1 MAALTGAVVI
11 AGASGKGGNFV
22 ETMLRLARDRVVQA
36 REDGGTQYV
45 QIVQNWG
52 KQAGAMT
59 NHLCF
64 DVYDLPH
71 LPHRIGEE
79 LGRQRHRGLGIG
91 AAAAALLGPLVTGII
106 KERLFTEGAEVEAG
120 DPLYQLVDSTYRA
133 AVASAKA
140 AVVRAQAALELA
152 RLDANRAEELR
163 DSNVLS
169 EQEQDRIMATYNQ
182 AAADLEVAEAELQ
195 SAALP
200 LSYARIRSPI
210 AGRVGKSNVTQGAL
224 VTKDQAEALTVVQQ
238 LDPVYVDVTQSA
250 SELLAL
256 RRLLEESDIRNA
268 DGIPVTILLSDGTE
282 YPFQGELAFSDVSV
296 DPMTGSVD
304 FRIIVPNPDRLLLP
318 GMYVRAVVS
327 NAVLQDALLVP
338 QKAVSELQGNF
349 RVFVVDEE
357 NTVKVRDVVPGIRTE
372 NLWLIEKGLKPGER
386 IAVEGLLRL
395 QAGMQVNPQPV
406 SLEDLNKPP
415 DQKQEEQG
423 AGE

>member
-1 MAALTGAVVI
+1 MAQPGTPTPVSVVALKTEPVALKRELPGRTRAFVI
-11 AGASGKGGNFV
+11 AEV
-22 ETMLRLARDRVVQA
+22 R
-36 REDGGTQYV
+36 
-45 QIVQNWG
+45 
-52 KQAGAMT
+52 
-59 NHLCF
+59 
-64 DVYDLPH
+64 
-71 LPHRIGEE
+71 
-79 LGRQRHRGLGIG
+79 
-91 AAAAALLGPLVTGII
+91 PLVTGII

-210 AGRVGKSNVTQGAL
+210 AGRVGKSHVTQGAL

-338 QKAVSELQGNF
+338 QQGIMRTPQGEAF
-349 RVFVVDEE
+349 AMVVNAD
-357 NTVKVRDVVPGIRTE
+357 NTVERRMVEVSQTIGDRWLVRA
-372 NLWLIEKGLKPGER
+372 GLAAGDR
-386 IAVEGLLRL
+386 VIVEGL
-395 QAGMQVNPQPV
+395 QKVAPGVQVDPILIDG
-406 SLEDLNKPP
+406 S
-415 DQKQEEQG
+415 
-423 AGE
+423 

>member
-1 MAALTGAVVI
+1 VSILYRFRSPWRLCTLAGALLPIALVACSDTSQSPMAQPGTPTPVSVVALKTEPVALKRELPGRTRAFVI
-11 AGASGKGGNFV
+11 AEV
-22 ETMLRLARDRVVQA
+22 R
-36 REDGGTQYV
+36 
-45 QIVQNWG
+45 
-52 KQAGAMT
+52 
-59 NHLCF
+59 
-64 DVYDLPH
+64 
-71 LPHRIGEE
+71 
-79 LGRQRHRGLGIG
+79 
-91 AAAAALLGPLVTGII
+91 PLVTGII

-210 AGRVGKSNVTQGAL
+210 AGRVGKSHVTQGAL

-338 QKAVSELQGNF
+338 QQGIMRTPQGEAF
-349 RVFVVDEE
+349 AMVVNAD
-357 NTVKVRDVVPGIRTE
+357 NTVERRMVEVSQTIGDRWLVRA
-372 NLWLIEKGLKPGER
+372 GLAAGDR
-386 IAVEGLLRL
+386 VIVEGL
-395 QAGMQVNPQPV
+395 QKVAPGVQVDPILIDG
-406 SLEDLNKPP
+406 S
-415 DQKQEEQG
+415 
-423 AGE
+423 